1 MGSNRRMAMRRDK
14 REREKIQRS
23 NAPGAH
29 IVRARN
35 KGWEDGK
42 LLAIVTASECLYDV
56 FSWNKQQIH
65 ELTERIAI
73 TSANTNT
80 EVLQI
85 AMQPWERKLK
95 ERIEEAK
102 IDVMQIPLTDPFQSA
117 YILERNRTYI
127 AAAALI
133 MLRLYS
139 EFGFRDNKQKKGRM
153 DSILDYFSTRL
164 LDVVK
169 KEEYFNIDQY
179 ISKLLRKTG
188 LHIKR

>member
-1 MGSNRRMAMRRDK
+1 
-14 REREKIQRS
+14 
-23 NAPGAH
+23 
-29 IVRARN
+29 
-35 KGWEDGK
+35 
-42 LLAIVTASECLYDV
+42 V

-95 ERIEEAK
+95 ERIEGAK